1 MITMRKSGLLALATS
16 IVLLAACQPSASPS
30 ATASTSPSE
39 AAVPSETPALESSEP
54 TPVACTLPASGEA
67 TTDRAQIIDV
77 VVDETADVET
87 ITFTFDEGTPTYTV
101 DWATPPFVADP
112 SDLELT
118 VNGSSILRIVMHGA
132 TRVDPNG
139 SPTYTGDTEFEPE
152 QMVIQHL
159 IEGGDFEAV
168 ATWFV
173 GLNSETCPSVTA
185 TANQLVL
192 EFSR

>member
-1 MITMRKSGLLALATS
+1 MDTTRTGGVLPLVTS
-16 IVLLAACQPSASPS
+16 MLLLAACQPSASTSP
-30 ATASTSPSE
+30 TASTSPSE
-39 AAVPSETPALESSEP
+39 AAVPSETPAVESSEP

-77 VVDETADVET
+77 VVGETADAET
-87 ITFTFDEGTPTYTV
+87 VTFTFDEGTPTYAV

-112 SDLELT
+112 SGLEMT
-118 VNGSSILRIVMHGA
+118 VNGSSFLQIVMHGA

-139 SPTYTGDTEFEPE
+139 NPTYTGDTEFEPE
-152 QMVIQHL
+152 QTVIQHL
-159 IEGGDFEAV
+159 VEGGDFEAV

-173 GLNSETCPSVTA
+173 GLHSETCPSVTA

-192 EFSR
+192 DFSN